1 MHDSDPTDEY
11 VLLARAGLSPMRI
24 LSMLTT
30 TPAAFW
36 HASGRRGRVAA
47 GLDADLVV
55 LDADPALDP
64 ANFAHVRCTLREGVP
79 LYVGH

>member
-1 MHDSDPTDEY
+1 MH
-11 VLLARAGLSPMRI
+11 I

-36 HASGRRGRVAA
+36 HASDRRGRVAA
-47 GLDADLVV
+47 GMDADVAV

-64 ANFAHVRCTLREGVP
+64 ANFAHVRCTLREGLP
-79 LYVGH
+79 LYVGR